1 MASCPECAG
10 SAMSIKFNKLPI
22 YHLRNP
28 FTARFAFSFLL
39 LLPFSKDNHFYR
51 VLSSPLHSSTALRLR
66 ALLPVSFFSKKE
78 SPPYLESWN
87 CYFRNFLRRMRV
99 SSRRKG
105 RGIVCSDVKRRFR
118 QLRGGC
124 CSRYFVFNFRSP
136 PPPSSNFYFI
146 YICVHTAK
154 WFTTCACAG
163 GN

>member
-28 FTARFAFSFLL
+28 STARFAFSFLL

-124 CSRYFVFNFRSP
+124 CCSRYFVFNFRSP
-136 PPPSSNFYFI
+136 PPPSNFYFI
-146 YICVHTAK
+146 YMRVYEMIYHLCMRRR
-154 WFTTCACAG
+154 
-163 GN
+163 

>member
-28 FTARFAFSFLL
+28 STARFAFSFLL

-124 CSRYFVFNFRSP
+124 CCSRYFVFNFRSP

-146 YICVHTAK
+146 YMRVYAAK
-154 WFTTCACAG
+154 
-163 GN
+163 

>member
-28 FTARFAFSFLL
+28 STARFAFSFLL

-124 CSRYFVFNFRSP
+124 CCRYFVFNFRSP

-146 YICVHTAK
+146 YICVYTAK
-154 WFTTCACAG
+154 
-163 GN
+163 

>member
-1 MASCPECAG
+1 
-10 SAMSIKFNKLPI
+10 MSIKFNKLPI

-28 FTARFAFSFLL
+28 STARFAFSFLL

-124 CSRYFVFNFRSP
+124 CCSRYFVFNFLSSP
-136 PPPSSNFYFI
+136 SFEFLFYIYACIRRNDLPP
-146 YICVHTAK
+146 VHAPEVINLPV
-154 WFTTCACAG
+154 F
-163 GN
+163 

>member
-28 FTARFAFSFLL
+28 STARFAFSFLL

-124 CSRYFVFNFRSP
+124 CCSRYFVFNFRSP
-136 PPPSSNFYFI
+136 PPPSSNSYFI
-146 YICVHTAK
+146 YMRVYEMIYHLCMRRR
-154 WFTTCACAG
+154 
-163 GN
+163 

>member
-28 FTARFAFSFLL
+28 STARFAFSFL

-99 SSRRKG
+99 TRSRRKG

-118 QLRGGC
+118 QLHGGCC

-146 YICVHTAK
+146 YMRAYGEMIYHLCMRRR
-154 WFTTCACAG
+154 
-163 GN
+163 

>member
-28 FTARFAFSFLL
+28 STARFAFSFLL

-99 SSRRKG
+99 TRSRRKG
-105 RGIVCSDVKRRFR
+105 RGIVKRRFR

-124 CSRYFVFNFRSP
+124 CCSRYFVFNFRSL

-146 YICVHTAK
+146 YMRVYGEMIYHLCMRRR
-154 WFTTCACAG
+154 
-163 GN
+163 

>member
-28 FTARFAFSFLL
+28 STARFAFSF
-39 LLPFSKDNHFYR
+39 LPFSKDNHFYR

-124 CSRYFVFNFRSP
+124 CCSRYFVFNFRSP

-146 YICVHTAK
+146 YMRVYGEMIYHLCMRRR
-154 WFTTCACAG
+154 
-163 GN
+163 